1 MSHGI
6 MNITSKDNERES
18 KIFIYTY
25 IIIKRILQVII
36 VNNLELSVLYVEKHL
51 DKIFYSNFHSFEI
64 LIQNWSTLLFSRIK
78 NKEY

>member
-51 DKIFYSNFHSFEI
+51 DKN
-64 LIQNWSTLLFSRIK
+64 
-78 NKEY
+78 